1 MNVQKYFS
9 FSGVAP
15 RSEYWGV
22 IFIGLAALA
31 VAVMLSTVFA
41 SAGMGIMGGLL
52 VIAAGVGYL
61 WLLTAT
67 TVRRC
72 RDAGINVW
80 FTLLIYVPYVAPIA
94 NIVFGCIPSKP
105 LAD

>member
-1 MNVQKYFS
+1 MDIQKYFK
-9 FSGVAP
+9 FSDVAT

-22 IFIGLAALA
+22 LFIGIAALA
-31 VAVMLSTVFA
+31 VVVMLGTVFTN
-41 SAGMGIMGGLL
+41 GGLQVMGGLL
-52 VIAAGVGYL
+52 MMAGGLGYL

-80 FTLLIYVPYVAPIA
+80 FTLLMFVPYVAFVV

-105 LAD
+105 QAE

>member
-1 MNVQKYFS
+1 MDVQKYFK
-9 FSGVAP
+9 FSGVAT

-22 IFIGLAALA
+22 LFIGVAALA
-31 VAVMLSTVFA
+31 VIVMLGTVFA
-41 SAGMGIMGGLL
+41 NAGAEIMGGLL
-52 VIAAGVGYL
+52 MMAGGLGYL

-72 RDAGINVW
+72 RDAGINIW

-94 NIVFGCIPSKP
+94 NIVFGCIPSNKTQE
-105 LAD
+105 